1 MKSPENNANVLTN
14 SRGSA
19 WRMMLCLAA
28 VTLSVFWQATQCDFV
43 NYDDNDYVTSNSH
56 VQEGLTAESIRWAF
70 TADYENLWMPLT
82 WLSHMTDWQIY
93 RDNAWGHHLTSVLLH
108 TANTV
113 LLFFLLRFMT
123 GSLWRSAFV
132 AALFALH
139 PLHVETAVWVSERKG
154 VLSTLFW
161 LLTLG
166 AYARYA
172 RFKAEGLKTRFRC
185 SYALALLFFACGLMA
200 KPIVVTLPFVL
211 LLLDYWPLERWKQA
225 VAEQKTWT
233 LERWR
238 PLLAEKT
245 PFLFLA
251 GICSTVT
258 FCGAPAGDFSA
269 GQRISNAL
277 ISYLRYLGK
286 TIWPLDLAIPYPH
299 PSNWPAWETVLAAAF
314 LTAATGFVV
323 RQARRRPYLA
333 MGWFWFFGTLVPV
346 LGLVRMG
353 FYSIADRYTYV
364 SLIGIFVMTAWAAGE
379 LSSRWNKWKHATV
392 AVAMLLL
399 CLCAWRT
406 NNQLRFWQNSGT
418 LFSHALQATKNN
430 FLAHNNLGS
439 HLYSHGCHDEAM
451 THYIEAVKIYPQ
463 YNITW
468 ENIFCALAD
477 KKLDQKSIA
486 HYVQALKSKPN
497 IADVPRSNWST
508 MGFITLGVAT
518 GILFLKTTKRTNK
531 TIHLPDLDRSKDGT
545 PRKE

>member
-1 MKSPENNANVLTN
+1 MKSPKENANVLTN
-14 SRGSA
+14 DRGGV
-19 WRMMLCLAA
+19 WRMALCLAV
-28 VTLSVFWQATQCDFV
+28 VTLAVFWQATQCDFV
-43 NYDDNDYVTSNSH
+43 NYDDNDYVTNNSD
-56 VQEGLTAESIRWAF
+56 VQKGLTAESVRWAF
-70 TADYENLWMPLT
+70 AANYENLWMPLT
-82 WLSHMTDWQIY
+82 WLSHMTDWQVY

-113 LLFFLLRFMT
+113 LLLLLLRFIT
-123 GSLWRSAFV
+123 GSVWRSALV

-139 PLHVETAVWVSERKG
+139 PLHVETAAWVSERKG

-161 LLTLG
+161 LLTLWT
-166 AYARYA
+166 YARYA
-172 RFKAEGLKTRFRC
+172 RFKDEGLKTRSGC
-185 SYALALLFFACGLMA
+185 SYALALLFFACGLMT

-225 VAEQKTWT
+225 IAEQKIWT

-238 PLLAEKT
+238 WLLAEKI
-245 PFLFLA
+245 PFLFMA
-251 GICSTVT
+251 GICSAVT
-258 FCGAPAGDFSA
+258 FCEAPAGDLSA

-299 PSNWPAWETVLAAAF
+299 PRDWPAWETVLAAAL
-314 LTAATGFVV
+314 LTATTGFVV
-323 RQARRRPYLA
+323 RQTRRRPYLV
-333 MGWFWFFGTLVPV
+333 MGWFWFLGTLVPV

-364 SLIGIFVMTAWAAGE
+364 SLIGIFVMVAWAAGE
-379 LSSRWNKWKHATV
+379 LSSRCDKWKHATI
-392 AVAMLLL
+392 AAAMLLL

-406 NNQLRFWQNSGT
+406 NDQLRCWQNSDT

-439 HLYSHGCHDEAM
+439 HLYSHGRHDEAM
-451 THYIEAVKIYPQ
+451 KHYIEAVKIYPQ

-477 KKLDQKSIA
+477 KKFDQKAIA
-486 HYVQALKSKPN
+486 HYTQALKSKPN
-497 IADVPRSNWST
+497 IADVPQSNWNT
-508 MGFITLGVAT
+508 TGFIALGVAI
-518 GILFLKTTKRTNK
+518 GILFLIATRQTAR
-531 TIHLPDLDRSKDGT
+531 IDSPAWS
-545 PRKE
+545 

>member
-1 MKSPENNANVLTN
+1 VKSPKENQNVLAN
-14 SRGSA
+14 DRGGA
-19 WRMMLCLAA
+19 WRMALCLAV
-28 VTLSVFWQATQCDFV
+28 VTLAVFWQATQCDFV

-56 VQEGLTAESIRWAF
+56 VQEGLTAESIHWAF

-82 WLSHMTDWQIY
+82 WLSHMADWQIY

-113 LLFFLLRFMT
+113 LLFLLLRFMT
-123 GSLWRSAFV
+123 GSVWRSALV

-139 PLHVETAVWVSERKG
+139 PLHVETAAWVSERKG
-154 VLSTLFW
+154 VLSTFFW
-161 LLTLG
+161 LLTLW

-172 RFKAEGLKTRFRC
+172 RFKDEGLKIRSGS
-185 SYALALLFFACGLMA
+185 SYALALLFFACGLMT

-225 VAEQKTWT
+225 IAEQKIWT
-233 LERWR
+233 RERWR
-238 PLLAEKT
+238 WLLAEKI

-251 GICSTVT
+251 GICSAVT
-258 FCGAPAGDFSA
+258 FCEAPAGDLSA

-286 TIWPLDLAIPYPH
+286 TIWPVHLTIPYPH
-299 PSNWPAWETVLAAAF
+299 PRDWPAWETVLAAAL
-314 LTAATGFVV
+314 LTATTGFVV
-323 RQARRRPYLA
+323 RQTRRRPYLV

-364 SLIGIFVMTAWAAGE
+364 SLIGIFVMMAWAAGE
-379 LSSRWNKWKHATV
+379 LSSRWNKWKHATIAV
-392 AVAMLLL
+392 AVLLL

-406 NNQLRFWQNSGT
+406 NDQLRCWQNSGT

-439 HLYSHGCHDEAM
+439 HLYSHGRHDEAM
-451 THYIEAVKIYPQ
+451 KHYIEAVKIYPQ

-477 KKLDQKSIA
+477 KKLDQKAIA

-497 IADVPRSNWST
+497 IAAVPRSNWST
-508 MGFITLGVAT
+508 MGFITLGVAI
-518 GILFLKTTKRTNK
+518 GILFLKATKQTASVIR
-531 TIHLPDLDRSKDGT
+531 LPNLDRSKDDNQ
-545 PRKE
+545 RKE